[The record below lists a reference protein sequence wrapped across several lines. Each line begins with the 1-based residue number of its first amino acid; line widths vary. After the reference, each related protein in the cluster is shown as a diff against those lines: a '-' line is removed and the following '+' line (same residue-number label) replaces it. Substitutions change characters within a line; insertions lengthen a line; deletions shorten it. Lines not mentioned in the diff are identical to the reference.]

1 MKRAAEFDTQ
11 QASVLELFK
20 LRRMV
25 EGMSDTIGDAL
36 VQLENLD
43 NDTELQRYLVDEQP
57 STSMTD
63 SVTRLTES
71 QVVDLVDETPPPSTT
86 VSPTKT
92 TEPEVLGFYE
102 GLRVVSFYEHLRLI
116 DEA

>member
-11 QASVLELFK
+11 PASVLELFK

-43 NDTELQRYLVDEQP
+43 NDTELGEHQRYLVDETP
-57 STSMTD
+57 STSM
-63 SVTRLTES
+63 TES
-71 QVVDLVDETPPPSTT
+71 QVVDLVDETPPTSTT

-92 TEPEVLGFYE
+92 MEPEVLGFYE

>member
-43 NDTELQRYLVDEQP
+43 NDTELQRYLVDETP
-57 STSMTD
+57 STSM
-63 SVTRLTES
+63 TES
-71 QVVDLVDETPPPSTT
+71 QVVDLVDETPPTSTT

-92 TEPEVLGFYE
+92 MEPEVLGFYE

>member
-11 QASVLELFK
+11 PASELELFK

-43 NDTELQRYLVDEQP
+43 NDTELGEHQRYLVDETP
-57 STSMTD
+57 STSM
-63 SVTRLTES
+63 TES
-71 QVVDLVDETPPPSTT
+71 QVVDLVDETPPTSTT

-92 TEPEVLGFYE
+92 MEPEVLGFYE